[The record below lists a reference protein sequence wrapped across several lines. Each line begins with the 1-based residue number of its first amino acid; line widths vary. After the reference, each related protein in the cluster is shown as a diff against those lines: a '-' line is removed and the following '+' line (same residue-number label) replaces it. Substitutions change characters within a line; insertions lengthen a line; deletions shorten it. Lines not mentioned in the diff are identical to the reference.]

1 MTSLNKSQLKTYNQK
16 KKNISND
23 IYLSSIISKKININF
38 KQVDENIN
46 QTLLL
51 KLKLEFEGK
60 CNIEG
65 FIKNDSIAIISYS
78 CGVLNGENISFDVIF
93 ECLVC
98 YPVEGMIISAKVKD
112 ITKAGI
118 RALLP
123 NDDKTLMIFVARD
136 HHYNSQKFSQ
146 INVDEDIKVK
156 VLGQRF
162 EINDPFIAVI
172 GELYENKDI
181 FDKGKSKSKPKLV
194 IKSKK

>member
-1 MTSLNKSQLKTYNQK
+1 
-16 KKNISND
+16 
-23 IYLSSIISKKININF
+23 
-38 KQVDENIN
+38 
-46 QTLLL
+46 
-51 KLKLEFEGK
+51 
-60 CNIEG
+60 
-65 FIKNDSIAIISYS
+65 
-78 CGVLNGENISFDVIF
+78 
-93 ECLVC
+93 
-98 YPVEGMIISAKVKD
+98 MIISAKVKD